1 MDQIKATLRSKT
13 DLALGSVPIPL
24 PAMGGGMPAAEGPY
38 YQGDGHLEAVH
49 HRAGVGWLGEGFEQ
63 RVIRVAEG
71 SLNVHPWNS
80 GEWSIQTDEER
91 FGQQQMGGM
100 TLGQSL

>member
-1 MDQIKATLRSKT
+1 MLRGLTTREMDTLKQYITGQAS
-13 DLALGSVPIPL
+13 
-24 PAMGGGMPAAEGPY
+24 
-38 YQGDGHLEAVH
+38 DG
-49 HRAGVGWLGEGFEQ
+49 WGEGFEQ